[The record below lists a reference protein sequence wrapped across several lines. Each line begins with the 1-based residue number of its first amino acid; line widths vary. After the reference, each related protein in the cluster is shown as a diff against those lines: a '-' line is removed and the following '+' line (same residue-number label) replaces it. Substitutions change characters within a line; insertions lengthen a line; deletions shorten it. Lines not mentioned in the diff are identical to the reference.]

1 MSKPLRH
8 STAVVASAVLALSL
22 SACTAGQWV
31 YDSPPAAGAQADSQ
45 TGIKLRNFVVVS
57 DGEGAGMLVGGI
69 TSRDAD
75 AQVAEITVAA
85 ERDDATFGEPQP
97 LEFTEDIVRG
107 RTILLD
113 GSSTLFSNDDLTLGR
128 LVKVQV
134 SFADGQ
140 SVSLEAPVV
149 SSTNEDFKD
158 AWAAANA

>member
-1 MSKPLRH
+1 MSKPLRR

-45 TGIKLRNFVVVS
+45 TGIKLRNFAVVA
-57 DGEGAGMLVGGI
+57 DGEGAGMIVGGI

-75 AQVAEITVAA
+75 AEVVGITVAG
-85 ERDDATFGEPQP
+85 ERGDATFGEAQTLP
-97 LEFTEDIVRG
+97 FSEDIVRG

-113 GSSTLFSNDDLTLGR
+113 GSSTLFDNDDLTLDR
-128 LVKVQV
+128 LAKVQV
-134 SFADGQ
+134 AFADGQ
-140 SVSLEAPVV
+140 SVSLEVPVI
-149 SSTNEDFKD
+149 SSTNDDFKD